1 MSFLTAAKSAVLR
14 SNLKGGNPLSSFFS
28 STGRTE
34 QEFCD
39 LANEV
44 VTEII
49 KAHDWRSL
57 VKQHN
62 MVGDGVTTA
71 FDLPSDYDRMP
82 KNADVGRMNWYTW
95 GYVDAPDLNFW
106 NDLIN
111 GLASPSPG
119 YWIMLGGQM
128 QFIPP
133 VSANT
138 TAEFYYISKAA
149 VIDGDSGE
157 RKNEFSKDTDTFV
170 LDEKLL
176 TLGLI
181 WKWRQMKRVDYSEDL
196 RNYEIRIEQLSGE
209 DKGARVIRMGKSA
222 IDYNA
227 SYAYPRNLGV

>member
-1 MSFLTAAKSAVLR
+1 MTFLKAAQSAAIRLGVKR
-14 SNLKGGNPLSSFFS
+14 PTSVFS
-28 STGRTE
+28 SEGRFE
-34 QEFCD
+34 QELVD
-39 LANEV
+39 LSNDV
-44 VTEII
+44 LTEII
-49 KAHDWRSL
+49 KAHDWRDL
-57 VKQHN
+57 VKQYQ

-71 FDLPSDYDRMP
+71 FDLPADYDRMP

-133 VSANT
+133 VSADT
-138 TAEFYYISKAA
+138 TAEFYYISSAA
-149 VIDGDSGE
+149 VVDGTTSA
-157 RKNEFSKDTDTFV
+157 KKSEFTKDTDTFV

-181 WKWRQMKRVDYSEDL
+181 WRWRQMKQLNYAEDMK
-196 RNYEIRIEQLSGE
+196 NYEIRLEQLSSE
-209 DKGARVIRMGKSA
+209 DKGARVIRMGNR
-222 IDYNA
+222 IVDYNA
-227 SYAYPRNLGV
+227 QWAYPRSLGV

>member
-1 MSFLTAAKSAVLR
+1 LSFLTAATSAAIRLGVNKP
-14 SNLKGGNPLSSFFS
+14 SAFFS
-28 STGRTE
+28 GTGRFE
-34 QEFCD
+34 QEIVD

-44 VTEII
+44 ATDII
-49 KAHDWRSL
+49 KAHDWRAL
-57 VKQHN
+57 IKQER

-71 FDLPSDYDRMP
+71 FDLPVDYDRMP

-133 VSANT
+133 VSADT
-138 TAEFYYISKAA
+138 TAEYYYVSKAIA
-149 VIDGDSGE
+149 VDADTGLV
-157 RKNEFSKDTDTFV
+157 KNEFTKDSDTFV
-170 LDEKLL
+170 LDERLL

-181 WKWRQMKRVDYSEDL
+181 WRWRSMKRLDYTEDMK
-196 RNYEIRIEQLSGE
+196 NYEIRLEQLSGE
-209 DKGARVIRMGKSA
+209 DKGSRVIRMGKRDTGWNYST
-222 IDYNA
+222 
-227 SYAYPRNLGV
+227 AYPRQLGS

>member
-1 MSFLTAAKSAVLR
+1 MSFLTAATSAAIRLGVNKP
-14 SNLKGGNPLSSFFS
+14 SAFFS
-28 STGRTE
+28 STGRFE
-34 QEFCD
+34 QEITD

-49 KAHDWRSL
+49 KAHDWRTL
-57 VKQHN
+57 VKQQT
-62 MVGDGVTTA
+62 MAGDGVTTA

-95 GYVDAPDLNFW
+95 GYVDAPSLNFW
-106 NDLIN
+106 NDLVN

-133 VSANT
+133 VSAGT
-138 TAEFYYISKAA
+138 TAEYYYVSKAA
-149 VIDGDSGE
+149 VLDGDTNAP
-157 RKNEFSKDTDTFV
+157 KNAFSKDSDTFV
-170 LDEKLL
+170 LDERLL

-181 WKWRQMKRVDYSEDL
+181 WKWRQMKRLDYAEDL
-196 RNYEIRIEQLSGE
+196 KTYEIRIEQLSGE
-209 DKGARVIRMGKSA
+209 DKGARVIRMGNRV

-227 SYAYPRNLGV
+227 SWAYPRSLGV

>member
-1 MSFLTAAKSAVLR
+1 MSFLTSAQSAAIRLGVNKPSA
-14 SNLKGGNPLSSFFS
+14 FFS
-28 STGRTE
+28 GPGRFE
-34 QEFCD
+34 QEIVD

-44 VTEII
+44 VTDIV

-57 VKQHN
+57 VLQRE

-71 FDLPSDYDRMP
+71 FDLPDDYDRMP
-82 KNADVGRMNWYTW
+82 KGADVGRMNWYTW

-119 YWIMLGGQM
+119 YWIMLDNKM

-133 VSANT
+133 VEENT

-149 VIDGDSGE
+149 IIDGDTQV
-157 RKNEFSKDTDTFV
+157 RKNAFTKDSDTFV
-170 LDEKLL
+170 LDERLL

-181 WKWRQMKRVDYSEDL
+181 WRWRAMKRLDYSEDL
-196 RNYEIRIEQLSGE
+196 QNYEIRLSQISAE
-209 DKGARVIRMGKSA
+209 DKGARAIRMGRQ
-222 IDYNA
+222 IVDWNA
-227 SYAYPRNLGV
+227 QFSYPRSLGV

>member
-1 MSFLTAAKSAVLR
+1 LSFLSAAQSAAIRLGVNKP
-14 SNLKGGNPLSSFFS
+14 SAFFS
-28 STGRTE
+28 GTGRFE
-34 QEFCD
+34 QEIVD

-44 VTEII
+44 ATDII
-49 KAHDWRSL
+49 KAHDWRAL
-57 VKQHN
+57 VKQHS

-133 VSANT
+133 VSADT
-138 TAEFYYISKAA
+138 TAEFYYVSKAIAIDADTAA
-149 VIDGDSGE
+149 V
-157 RKNEFSKDTDTFV
+157 KNEFTKDGDTFV
-170 LDEKLL
+170 LDERLL

-181 WKWRQMKRVDYSEDL
+181 WRWRAMKRLDYTEDMK
-196 RNYEIRIEQLSGE
+196 NYEIRLDQLSGE
-209 DKGARVIRMGKSA
+209 DKGARITRMGKRA

-227 SYAYPRNLGV
+227 NWAYPRNLGV

>member
-1 MSFLTAAKSAVLR
+1 MSFLTSAQSAAIRLGVNKPSA
-14 SNLKGGNPLSSFFS
+14 FFS
-28 STGRTE
+28 STGRFE
-34 QEFCD
+34 QEICD

-57 VKQHN
+57 TKQQD

-71 FDLPSDYDRMP
+71 FDLPIDYDRMP

-95 GYVDAPDLNFW
+95 GYVDAPSLNFW
-106 NDLIN
+106 NDLVN

-133 VSANT
+133 ISSGT
-138 TAEFYYISKAA
+138 TAEYYYISKAA
-149 VIDGDSGE
+149 IVDGDTSVK
-157 RKNEFSKDTDTFV
+157 KNSFTKDNDTFV
-170 LDEKLL
+170 LDERLL

-181 WKWRQMKRVDYSEDL
+181 WQWRAMKRLDYSEDM
-196 RNYEIRIEQLSGE
+196 RNYEIRIDQISAE
-209 DKGARVIRMGKSA
+209 DKGARVIRLGNNL

-227 SYAYPRNLGV
+227 SWAYPRSLGV